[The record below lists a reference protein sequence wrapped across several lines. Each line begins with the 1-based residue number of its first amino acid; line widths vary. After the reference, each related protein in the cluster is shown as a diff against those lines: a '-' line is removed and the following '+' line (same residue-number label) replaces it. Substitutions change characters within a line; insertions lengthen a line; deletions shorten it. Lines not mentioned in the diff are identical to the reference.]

1 MREIGAMTYLKSA
14 LTGYIIGVLPG
25 AGASMAGFVSYVEAK
40 RTSKH
45 PERFGGGAIDGLVA
59 AETANNA
66 MCGGASWLPCT
77 WRF

>member
-1 MREIGAMTYLKSA
+1 MREIGFMTYLKSA

-45 PERFGGGAIDGLVA
+45 PERLVM
-59 AETANNA
+59 EH
-66 MCGGASWLPCT
+66 
-77 WRF
+77 